1 MVSDLNMFHGKMS
14 DPFSFTLFGFTL
26 VIKLRNFEIEGH
38 SNTLI
43 FFDKKDVMSDLNMS
57 HGKMSD
63 FVSFQLFV
71 LTLVKK
77 LRNFSFES
85 HWKILIFLIKKD
97 TDGVKFE
104 YATWKNVHLHCKNY
118 IFFHLH
124 CLGSF

>member
-1 MVSDLNMFHGKMS
+1 MVSDLNMFHGNMS

-57 HGKMSD
+57 HGKMSA

-85 HWKILIFLIKKD
+85 H
-97 TDGVKFE
+97 
-104 YATWKNVHLHCKNY
+104 
-118 IFFHLH
+118 
-124 CLGSF
+124 